1 MIGVAVAAFL
11 LLLAVVYLIARPF
24 IAPLSYAEDLSL
36 EQLRADRERLRAQV
50 RELDADFETGKLARE
65 EYERLRAQVRELDAD
80 FETGKLAREEYERL
94 RARRLQ
100 QIEGVTRRIRELEP
114 LEEPVAPTAP
124 ELDRELEARIAERKR
139 LLAALEAGRCPGCGT
154 PAEPEDRFCRRCG
167 AALTP
172 AEVTDP

>member
-65 EYERLRAQVRELDAD
+65 EYERLRA
-80 FETGKLAREEYERL
+80 
-94 RARRLQ
+94 RRLQ

-114 LEEPVAPTAP
+114 LEEPAAPTPP
-124 ELDRELEARIAERKR
+124 ELDRELEVRIAERKR
-139 LLAALEAGRCPGCGT
+139 LLAALEAGRCPSCGT

>member
-36 EQLRADRERLRAQV
+36 EQLRADR
-50 RELDADFETGKLARE
+50 
-65 EYERLRAQVRELDAD
+65 ERLRAQVRELDAD